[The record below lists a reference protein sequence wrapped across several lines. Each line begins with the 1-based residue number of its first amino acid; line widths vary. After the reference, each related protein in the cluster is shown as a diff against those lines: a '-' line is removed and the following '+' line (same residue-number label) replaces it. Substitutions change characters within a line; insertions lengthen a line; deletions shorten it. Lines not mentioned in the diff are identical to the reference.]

1 MSDTK
6 NKEEGGCGASA
17 SHEKS
22 NEKIGKLDS
31 MLAHAKEFLEASPEE
46 HKK

>member
-17 SHEKS
+17 SQK
-22 NEKIGKLDS
+22 NDGKISKLDS